1 MNWWVATHPTESGE
15 SMALDD
21 DMISDQIRCE
31 MRELRKDLRGS
42 IESVATQARQL
53 TDWKY
58 YVQQT
63 PWLAVGLAALAG
75 FSVVPG
81 KQQSVAAGTPTNPE
95 KCGDAGA
102 DRAGSVKKTQAG
114 GDGLTGFAKRLIVT
128 GLTRSA
134 MNFLAG
140 KVAEIVDTSARTDR
154 PMTDYTVKNERNMS

>member
-1 MNWWVATHPTESGE
+1 
-15 SMALDD
+15 MALDD
-21 DMISDQIRCE
+21 DMIADQIRCE

-63 PWLAVGLAALAG
+63 PWVAVGLAALAG

-81 KQQSVAAGTPTNPE
+81 KQHSVAVGTPTNSE
-95 KCGDAGA
+95 KFGDAVA
-102 DRAGSVKKTQAG
+102 DRASEVNKTQAG
-114 GDGLTGFAKRLIVT
+114 GDGLTGLAKRLIVA

-140 KVAEIVDTSARTDR
+140 KVAEIVDTSTRTDR